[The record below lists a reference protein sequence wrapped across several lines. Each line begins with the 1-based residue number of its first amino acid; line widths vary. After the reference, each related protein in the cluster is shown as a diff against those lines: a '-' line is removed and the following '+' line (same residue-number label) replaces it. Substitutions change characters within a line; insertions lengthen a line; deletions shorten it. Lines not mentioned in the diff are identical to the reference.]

1 MEENH
6 KSKNSCSTK
15 EIPGS
20 DYQRV
25 SCDYY
30 DYLEM
35 YAVQK
40 KPLLLAYND
49 EHGATVKKHIQIKT
63 LETKNKEEFLISTEG
78 LRLRLDK
85 IISLTPISNLEE
97 E

>member
-6 KSKNSCSTK
+6 NSNNSCSKK
-15 EIPGS
+15 EIPGT
-20 DYQRV
+20 DYQRI

-30 DYLEM
+30 DFLEM

-40 KPLLLAYND
+40 KLLLLKYDD
-49 EHGATVKKHIQIKT
+49 EHGATVEKHIQIKT
-63 LETKNKEEFLISTEG
+63 LETKNKEEFMISTEG

-85 IISLTPISNLEE
+85 IINLTPISTFEE